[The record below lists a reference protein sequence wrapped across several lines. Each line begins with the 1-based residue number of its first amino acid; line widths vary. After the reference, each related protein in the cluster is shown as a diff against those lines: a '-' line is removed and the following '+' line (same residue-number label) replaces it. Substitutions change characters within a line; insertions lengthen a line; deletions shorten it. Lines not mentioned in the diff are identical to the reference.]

1 MKKILIVSANF
12 FPQNS
17 PRSFRTTE
25 LSRELARQGHD
36 VTVIFPTGGRD
47 YSQFEHE
54 FGLQI
59 RNLGHLKWKEI
70 GIKGGKTEIK
80 LRRALRRGLN
90 LLFEWPKI
98 ELMFLVS
105 RLLKKENGYDL
116 LISIAVPFPIHWG
129 VARAR
134 TKRNKIAESWI
145 ADCGDPYMGDTTDSF
160 RKLFY
165 FKYVEKW
172 FCRKADFITVPIEG
186 AKSAYYP
193 EFRNKIRVIPQGFQL
208 DKMKLSEFKKVTP
221 YPVFAYAGG
230 FIQGKRDPGAL
241 LNFLS
246 KSDINFKFIV
256 YTSQAG
262 LLLPYQHLLK
272 EKLEIRNTI
281 SREDLLAVLSG
292 MDFLINLDNNT
303 HTQLP
308 SKLIDYSIAGR
319 PVLNVT
325 SETDFSKLAEFLNGN
340 YSGKMNLESPTKYDI
355 RVVAQEFIRLQNNS

>member
-1 MKKILIVSANF
+1 MLVKKILIVSANF
-12 FPQNS
+12 FPQIS

-25 LSRELARQGHD
+25 LAGELARQGHD

-47 YSQFEHE
+47 YSQYELD
-54 FGLQI
+54 FGLHI
-59 RNLGHLKWKEI
+59 RNLGKLKWKEI
-70 GIKGGKTEIK
+70 DIKGGSIELK
-80 LRRALRRGLN
+80 LRRAVRRGLN
-90 LLFEWPKI
+90 LLLEWPKI

-105 RLLKKENGYDL
+105 RMLKSEKGYDL

-129 VARAR
+129 VARVR
-134 TKRNKIAESWI
+134 TKTNKIADIWI

-165 FKYVEKW
+165 FKFVEKW

-193 EFRNKIRVIPQGFQL
+193 EFHKKIHVIPQGFQL
-208 DKMKLSEFKKVTP
+208 DKLKLSEFKKNTNF
-221 YPVFAYAGG
+221 PVFAYAGG
-230 FIQGKRDPGAL
+230 FIPGKRDPGAL

-246 KSDINFKFIV
+246 KFDGKFKFVV

-262 LLLPYQHLLK
+262 LLLPYQPLLK

-281 SREDLLAVLSG
+281 SREDLLAVLCG

-308 SKLIDYSIAGR
+308 SKLIDYSITGR

-325 SETDFSKLAEFLNGN
+325 SETDF
-340 YSGKMNLESPTKYDI
+340 
-355 RVVAQEFIRLQNNS
+355 